1 MILRLA
7 ASLFFQ
13 EPQERPGA
21 THAAVEAAGEHHEE
35 TIADYILHHISDSN
49 TLEVPFIGEVHLPR
63 IELFGFDLSITKHVV
78 MMWIVAALLL
88 IFLPKIVRSRRSGG
102 TNRAINFV
110 EAIIVF
116 IREDILKN
124 YLGHEGRRFE
134 PYLLTAFFFILL
146 CNLLGAV
153 PYGATATGN
162 IAVTGAMALLTFLV
176 VQISGI
182 RHHGF
187 IGYFKGLVPGGLP
200 IFLWPL
206 MFVVEIMGLATKH
219 FSLAIRLFAN
229 MTAGHVVIFALL
241 GLIFF
246 VAKSFFIAP
255 LPLIGAVAI
264 SLLEVLVAFLQ
275 AYIFTLLSA
284 VFIGAAVH
292 QEH

>member
-7 ASLFFQ
+7 ASLLFQ
-13 EPQERPGA
+13 EPQEQHGA
-21 THAAVEAAGEHHEE
+21 THAVSEAAEHHEE
-35 TIADYILHHISDSN
+35 TIAGYIIHHITDS
-49 TLEVPFIGEVHLPR
+49 TVIPLHI
-63 IELFGFDLSITKHVV
+63 FGYDVSITKHVI
-78 MMWIVAALLL
+78 MMWIAAALLL
-88 IFLPKIVRSRRSGG
+88 IFLPIIVRSRTSGG
-102 TNRAINFV
+102 KNRAVNFV

-124 YLGHEGRRFE
+124 YLGHEGKRFE

-153 PYGATATGN
+153 PGGSTATGN
-162 IAVTGAMALLTFLV
+162 IAVTGAMALLTFFV

-182 RHHGF
+182 RHHGL

-200 IFLWPL
+200 ILLWPL
-206 MFVVEIMGLATKH
+206 MFVVEIMGLVTKH

-241 GLIFF
+241 GLIFMF
-246 VAKSFFIAP
+246 KNIFIAP

>member
-1 MILRLA
+1 MLLKLASVFFLQAPQEPGQPAHAVAQA
-7 ASLFFQ
+7 AS
-13 EPQERPGA
+13 
-21 THAAVEAAGEHHEE
+21 EHHEE
-35 TIADYILHHISDSN
+35 TIAGYILHHIKDS
-49 TLEVPFIGEVHLPR
+49 TVIPLPTV
-63 IELFGFDLSITKHVV
+63 FGIDLSITKHVV
-78 MMWIVAALLL
+78 MMWIAAALLL
-88 IFLPKIVRSRRSGG
+88 TFLPIIVRSRRREG

-124 YLGHEGRRFE
+124 YLGEEGKHFE

-146 CNLLGAV
+146 CNLLGII
-153 PYGATATGN
+153 PGAASATGN
-162 IAVTGAMALLTFLV
+162 IAVTAAMAILTFLM
-176 VQISGI
+176 VQIAGI

-200 IFLWPL
+200 ILLWPL
-206 MFVVEIMGLATKH
+206 MFVVELMGLLTKH

-241 GLIFF
+241 GLIFMF
-246 VAKSFFIAP
+246 KNLVVAP
-255 LPLIGAVAI
+255 LPLLGAVAI
-264 SLLEVLVAFLQ
+264 SMLEVLVAVLQ

-292 QEH
+292 QGH

>member
-1 MILRLA
+1 MILKFATTVFL
-7 ASLFFQ
+7 Q
-13 EPQERPGA
+13 HPQEHHETAP
-21 THAAVEAAGEHHEE
+21 AAAEAAGHHEE
-35 TIADYILHHISDSN
+35 TIAGYILHHISDS
-49 TLEVPFIGEVHLPR
+49 TVIPLRV
-63 IELFGFDLSITKHVV
+63 FGLDLSITKHVL
-78 MMWIVAALLL
+78 MMWIAAGLLL
-88 IFLPKIVRSRRSGG
+88 VFLPLIARSRRAGG
-102 TNRAINFV
+102 KNRAVNFV
-110 EAIIVF
+110 EAIIIF

-124 YLGHEGRRFE
+124 YLGHEGRHFE

-146 CNLLGAV
+146 CNLLGAI
-153 PYGATATGN
+153 PGGATPTGN
-162 IAVTGAMALLTFLV
+162 IAVTGAMALLTFLI

-200 IFLWPL
+200 ILLWPL
-206 MFVVEIMGLATKH
+206 LFVVELMGLLTKH

-241 GLIFF
+241 GLIFMFKNVF
-246 VAKSFFIAP
+246 VAP

-264 SLLEVLVAFLQ
+264 SLLEVLVALLQ